1 MKKATQRNLLIALA
15 GLALLLVLTTP
26 DRSPELEEPV
36 PARVLVA
43 TVLNHDLLPQQSVS
57 GHLAPMRRA
66 SLHFELSGQVRERLV
81 EPGQPVAAGE
91 MLLALVEDDYRDALD
106 RAEAQLELERGN
118 IDKDRELLRLARR
131 NHALQKDE
139 VARLEQL
146 GQDSLISQSRL
157 DESRIKLLQLQS
169 EVARLKNSTDTAAS
183 RLRLLEAQRSRA
195 ARDLQRAGLV
205 APFAGI
211 VNDVHV
217 EVGDYVTP
225 NQAVAEIIDISS
237 LDLYVEVRGELAE
250 ALSQGQPLAVTVGER
265 TVEGALVALQ
275 VDPDPETFTHALR
288 IRIPGDAARSGRVAR
303 VRLPLRQLQQAVAV
317 PSTAILQDDGNAY
330 VFRLD
335 NEVLRR
341 TPVST
346 GTHVGELVVITAGL
360 AGGERVVVR
369 DVAALSDGMRVTA
382 VQADRTA
389 GP

>member
-1 MKKATQRNLLIALA
+1 
-15 GLALLLVLTTP
+15 
-26 DRSPELEEPV
+26 V

-169 EVARLKNSTDTAAS
+169 EVAPARGATQPCGA
-183 RLRLLEAQRSRA
+183 RPA
-195 ARDLQRAGLV
+195 ARRPG
-205 APFAGI
+205 G
-211 VNDVHV
+211 
-217 EVGDYVTP
+217 
-225 NQAVAEIIDISS
+225 AVC
-237 LDLYVEVRGELAE
+237 G
-250 ALSQGQPLAVTVGER
+250 
-265 TVEGALVALQ
+265 
-275 VDPDPETFTHALR
+275 H
-288 IRIPGDAARSGRVAR
+288 
-303 VRLPLRQLQQAVAV
+303 RQ
-317 PSTAILQDDGNAY
+317 
-330 VFRLD
+330 
-335 NEVLRR
+335 
-341 TPVST
+341 
-346 GTHVGELVVITAGL
+346 
-360 AGGERVVVR
+360 
-369 DVAALSDGMRVTA
+369 
-382 VQADRTA
+382 
-389 GP
+389 

>member
-1 MKKATQRNLLIALA
+1 MKKATQRNLLIGLA
-15 GLALLLVLTTP
+15 ALALLLYLTRP
-26 DRSPELEEPV
+26 DRTPELEEPV
-36 PARVLVA
+36 PARVQVA
-43 TVLNHDLLPQQSVS
+43 AVLNHDLLPHQTVS

-66 SLHFELSGQVRERLV
+66 ALHFELSGQVRERLV
-81 EPGQPVAAGE
+81 EPGQPVEAGAI
-91 MLLALVEDDYRDALD
+91 LLTLVEDDYRDALD
-106 RAEAQLELERGN
+106 RAEAQLELERRN
-118 IDKDRELLRLARR
+118 IDKDRELLGLARR

-169 EVARLKNSTDTAAS
+169 EVAGLQNSTDTAAS
-183 RLRLLEAQRSRA
+183 RLRLLEAERSRA
-195 ARDLQRAGLV
+195 ARDLRRAGLT

-211 VNDVHV
+211 VNGVQV

-250 ALSQGQPLAVTVGER
+250 ALSQGQPLVVTVDGR
-265 TVEGALVALQ
+265 SVDGVLVALQ
-275 VDPDPETFTHALR
+275 VDPNPETFTHALR
-288 IRIPGDAARSGRVAR
+288 VRIPGDAARSGSVAR
-303 VRLPLRQLQQAVAV
+303 VRLPLRLLQQAIAV

-335 NEVLRR
+335 GEVLRR
-341 TPVST
+341 TPVTT
-346 GTHVGELVVITAGL
+346 GMHVGELVVITAGL
-360 AGGERVVVR
+360 TGGERVVVR
-369 DVAALSDGMRVTA
+369 DVAALSEGMRVNA

>member
-265 TVEGALVALQ
+265 TFEGALVALQ

>member
-15 GLALLLVLTTP
+15 GLALLLVLSKP
-26 DRSPELEEPV
+26 DRSPELGEPV

-43 TVLNHDLLPQQSVS
+43 TVLNHDLLPQQTVS
-57 GHLAPMRRA
+57 GYLAPMRRA
-66 SLHFELSGQVRERLV
+66 LLHFELSGLVRERLV
-81 EPGQPVAAGE
+81 EPGQAVEAGA
-91 MLLALVEDDYRDALD
+91 MLLTLHEDDYRDALA
-106 RAEAQLELERGN
+106 RAEAQFELERSN
-118 IDKDRELLRLARR
+118 IDKDRELLGLARR

-139 VARLEQL
+139 VARLEKL
-146 GQDSLISQSRL
+146 GQDSLISKSRL

-183 RLRLLEAQRSRA
+183 RLRLLEAQRNRA
-195 ARDLQRAGLV
+195 ARDLQRAGLA

-211 VNDVHV
+211 VNSVHV

-225 NQAVAEIIDISS
+225 NQEVVEVIDISD

-250 ALSQGQPLAVTVGER
+250 ALSLGQSLTVMVGER
-265 TVEGALVALQ
+265 QVEGVLVALQ
-275 VDPDPETFTHALR
+275 VDPDPKTFTHALR
-288 IRIPGDAARSGRVAR
+288 IRIPGDASRSGSVAR

-317 PSTAILQDDGNAY
+317 PSTAILQDDGNVY

-335 NEVLRR
+335 GEVLLR
-341 TPVST
+341 TPVTT

-382 VQADRTA
+382 VQDDRTA

>member
-131 NHALQKDE
+131 NHALQSDE

-382 VQADRTA
+382 VQDDRTA

>member
-211 VNDVHV
+211 VNDVHM

>member
-1 MKKATQRNLLIALA
+1 MKKATQRNLLIGLA
-15 GLALLLVLTTP
+15 GLALLLILTTP

-57 GHLAPMRRA
+57 GHLAPRRRA

-81 EPGQPVAAGE
+81 EPGQSVAAGE
-91 MLLALVEDDYRDALD
+91 MLLALLEDDYRDALD

-131 NHALQKDE
+131 NHALQSDE

-183 RLRLLEAQRSRA
+183 RLRLLDAQRSRA
-195 ARDLQRAGLV
+195 ARDLQRAGLA

-211 VNDVHV
+211 VNGVHV

-265 TVEGALVALQ
+265 TVEGVLVALQ

-288 IRIPGDAARSGRVAR
+288 IRIPGDAARSGSVAR

-335 NEVLRR
+335 SEILRR

>member
-211 VNDVHV
+211 VNDVHM

-265 TVEGALVALQ
+265 TFEGALVALQ

>member
-15 GLALLLVLTTP
+15 GLALLLVLTKP
-26 DRSPELEEPV
+26 DRSPELGEPV

-43 TVLNHDLLPQQSVS
+43 TVLNHDLLPQQTVS

-66 SLHFELSGQVRERLV
+66 LLHFELSGLVRERLV
-81 EPGQPVAAGE
+81 EPGQAVEAGA
-91 MLLALVEDDYRDALD
+91 MLLTLHEDDYRDALA
-106 RAEAQLELERGN
+106 RAEAQLELERSN
-118 IDKDRELLRLARR
+118 IDKDRELLGLARR
-131 NHALQKDE
+131 NHALQKEE
-139 VARLEQL
+139 VARLEKL
-146 GQDSLISQSRL
+146 GQDSLISKSRL
-157 DESRIKLLQLQS
+157 DESRIKLLTLQS

-183 RLRLLEAQRSRA
+183 RLRLLEAQRNRA
-195 ARDLQRAGLV
+195 ARDLQRAGLA

-211 VNDVHV
+211 VNSVHV

-225 NQAVAEIIDISS
+225 NQEVVEIIDISG

-250 ALSQGQPLAVTVGER
+250 ALSLDQLLTVMVDQR
-265 TVEGALVALQ
+265 QVEGVLVALQ

-288 IRIPGDAARSGRVAR
+288 IRIPGDAARSGSVAR

-317 PSTAILQDDGNAY
+317 PSTAILQDDGNVY

-335 NEVLRR
+335 GEVLLR
-341 TPVST
+341 TPVTT

-382 VQADRTA
+382 VQDDRTA

>member
-382 VQADRTA
+382 VQDDRTA

>member
-1 MKKATQRNLLIALA
+1 MKKATQRNLLIGLA
-15 GLALLLVLTTP
+15 GLALLLILTTP

-57 GHLAPMRRA
+57 GHLAPRRRA

-81 EPGQPVAAGE
+81 EPGQSVAAGE
-91 MLLALVEDDYRDALD
+91 MLLALLEDDYRDALD

-131 NHALQKDE
+131 NHALQSDE

-183 RLRLLEAQRSRA
+183 RLRLLDAQRSRA
-195 ARDLQRAGLV
+195 ARDLQRAGLA

-211 VNDVHV
+211 VNGVHV

-225 NQAVAEIIDISS
+225 NQTVAEIIDISS

-265 TVEGALVALQ
+265 TVEGVLVALQ

-288 IRIPGDAARSGRVAR
+288 IRIPGDAARSGSVAR

-335 NEVLRR
+335 SEILRR

>member
-1 MKKATQRNLLIALA
+1 MKKATQRNLLIGLA
-15 GLALLLVLTTP
+15 GLALLLILTTP

-57 GHLAPMRRA
+57 GHLAPRRRA

-81 EPGQPVAAGE
+81 EPGQSVAAGE

-131 NHALQKDE
+131 NHALQRDE

-195 ARDLQRAGLV
+195 ARDLQRTGLA

-211 VNDVHV
+211 VNGVHV

-265 TVEGALVALQ
+265 TVEGVLVALQ

-288 IRIPGDAARSGRVAR
+288 IRIPGDAARSGSVAR

-335 NEVLRR
+335 SEILRR

>member
-1 MKKATQRNLLIALA
+1 
-15 GLALLLVLTTP
+15 
-26 DRSPELEEPV
+26 
-36 PARVLVA
+36 
-43 TVLNHDLLPQQSVS
+43 
-57 GHLAPMRRA
+57 MRRA

-81 EPGQPVAAGE
+81 EPGQPVEAAAI
-91 MLLALVEDDYRDALD
+91 LLTLLEDDYRDALD
-106 RAEAQLELERGN
+106 RAEAQLELERRN
-118 IDKDRELLRLARR
+118 IEKDRELLGLARR

-169 EVARLKNSTDTAAS
+169 EVAGLQNSTDTAAS
-183 RLRLLEAQRSRA
+183 RLRLLEAERSRA
-195 ARDLQRAGLV
+195 ARDLQRAGLA

-211 VNDVHV
+211 VNSVHV

-225 NQAVAEIIDISS
+225 NQAVAEVIDISS

-250 ALSQGQPLAVTVGER
+250 ALSPGQPLVVTVDGR
-265 TVEGALVALQ
+265 PVEGVLVALQ

-288 IRIPGDAARSGRVAR
+288 VRIPGDVARSGSVAR
-303 VRLPLRQLQQAVAV
+303 VRLPLRSLQQAVAV

-335 NEVLRR
+335 GEVLRR
-341 TPVST
+341 TPVTT
-346 GTHVGELVVITAGL
+346 GRHVGELVVITAGL
-360 AGGERVVVR
+360 TGGERVVVR
-369 DVAALSDGMRVTA
+369 DVAALSEGMRVNA

>member
-131 NHALQKDE
+131 NHALQSDE

-183 RLRLLEAQRSRA
+183 RLRLLDAQRSRA
-195 ARDLQRAGLV
+195 ARDLQRAGLA

-211 VNDVHV
+211 VNGVHV

>member
-250 ALSQGQPLAVTVGER
+250 ALSKGQPLPVTVGER
-265 TVEGALVALQ
+265 TDEGALVALQ

-335 NEVLRR
+335 SEILRR

>member
-1 MKKATQRNLLIALA
+1 MKKATQRNLLIGLA
-15 GLALLLVLTTP
+15 GLALLLILTTP

-81 EPGQPVAAGE
+81 EPGQSVAAGE
-91 MLLALVEDDYRDALD
+91 MLLALLEDDYRDALD

-131 NHALQKDE
+131 NHALQSDE

-211 VNDVHV
+211 VNDVHM